1 MKGRFLP
8 HPGSARRGRE
18 ALAQAPGRE
27 GSVEARSCRCA
38 HCGLPVPARLLREGG
53 ERQFCCSGCRQVY
66 TLVHEWGFDQYYRI
80 AGQQDAALGPAKVTG
95 RSFDDFDDERVR
107 AEATDP
113 AGPGRLRTR
122 LYLEGVHCAA
132 CVWLVEKLPAVLNG
146 VDEVRLNAG
155 TGVAE
160 VTWRPDRTRLS
171 AIGRALDRLGYTPHV
186 HRASRAQEA
195 RRAED
200 RAGLARVGVASAC
213 AMNLMFL
220 HGAIYAGEHSGM
232 DSPYETFLRWLSFG
246 VALPVIL
253 YSARPF
259 YQTAVAGLRAG
270 MVHIDLPIAVALTVT
285 FAASA
290 VNTVRGSGALWF
302 DSLAMLVAA
311 LLGARQLQRA
321 SQRSALE
328 RADSLRGVAF
338 LEFAR
343 RLEGGLPDAP
353 AVEVPLAAL
362 VPGDRVEIRS
372 GELVPVDGVVLSG
385 RSSLDNA
392 VLTGEAA
399 ALPVKEGDAVY
410 AGATNLGAR
419 LVVRVEA
426 AGVTTRVGTLLAI
439 VQEALARKPV
449 LLQTTDRLVRRF
461 VQAVLV
467 LAVITGAAWLPKGPE
482 VAIERLIAL
491 LVVACPCALGLSIPL
506 AVSIALMRAARAG
519 IFVKDPDALER
530 MRQAET
536 LLVDKTGTI
545 TEGRPAVVRWQ
556 GEDLALDLARTLEA
570 ESAHAVARA
579 FQRSFG
585 RPLRLVRTVETV
597 TEVPGRGIG
606 GRLDGHDVRVGT
618 RAYVAGGGAA
628 VPESLAAAAADAVL
642 EDLSPVF
649 VAVDGTVRGV
659 AAIGDRVRADA
670 QETLTSLRA
679 RGVRVRILS
688 GDHPGLVS
696 RVARELGVPE
706 DAAHGG
712 LTPEQKLDLVSA
724 LVGERGGPQQGPSK
738 GGRPLR
744 RPSVVMVGDG
754 VNDAA
759 ALALADV
766 GIAVHGGTGATIAA
780 ADIVLTREGI
790 SPLLEILEGARS
802 LRGVIRRNLG
812 FSLIYNAVA
821 CMLAVAGAITP
832 LAAAILMPC
841 SSLVVILSSALS
853 PTFGKAASTKAS
865 AASGVA

>member
-449 LLQTTDRLVRRF
+449 LLQTTDR
-461 VQAVLV
+461 
-467 LAVITGAAWLPKGPE
+467 
-482 VAIERLIAL
+482 
-491 LVVACPCALGLSIPL
+491 
-506 AVSIALMRAARAG
+506 
-519 IFVKDPDALER
+519 
-530 MRQAET
+530 
-536 LLVDKTGTI
+536 
-545 TEGRPAVVRWQ
+545 
-556 GEDLALDLARTLEA
+556 
-570 ESAHAVARA
+570 
-579 FQRSFG
+579 
-585 RPLRLVRTVETV
+585 
-597 TEVPGRGIG
+597 
-606 GRLDGHDVRVGT
+606 
-618 RAYVAGGGAA
+618 
-628 VPESLAAAAADAVL
+628 
-642 EDLSPVF
+642 
-649 VAVDGTVRGV
+649 
-659 AAIGDRVRADA
+659 
-670 QETLTSLRA
+670 
-679 RGVRVRILS
+679 
-688 GDHPGLVS
+688 
-696 RVARELGVPE
+696 
-706 DAAHGG
+706 
-712 LTPEQKLDLVSA
+712 
-724 LVGERGGPQQGPSK
+724 
-738 GGRPLR
+738 
-744 RPSVVMVGDG
+744 
-754 VNDAA
+754 
-759 ALALADV
+759 
-766 GIAVHGGTGATIAA
+766 
-780 ADIVLTREGI
+780 
-790 SPLLEILEGARS
+790 
-802 LRGVIRRNLG
+802 
-812 FSLIYNAVA
+812 
-821 CMLAVAGAITP
+821 
-832 LAAAILMPC
+832 
-841 SSLVVILSSALS
+841 
-853 PTFGKAASTKAS
+853 
-865 AASGVA
+865 